1 MKKQKEHAGT
11 RLKKLRALQGL
22 TQEELAE
29 KIGKTRTLISYFE
42 RTGNINK
49 YVAGEIAEAL
59 GVDAALLEENGI
71 QQNIEDQFSLQAN
84 KQIPLQTLLDQHQ
97 EEVKFLKD
105 TINHQW
111 QLLHELS
118 KRK

>member
-1 MKKQKEHAGT
+1 MKKKDEHAGT
-11 RLKKLRALQGL
+11 RLRKIRAVQGL
-22 TQEELAE
+22 TQDELAE
-29 KIGKTRTLISYFE
+29 KIGKTRSLISYFE

-49 YVAGEIAEAL
+49 YVMGELAEAL
-59 GVDAALLEENGI
+59 GIDATLLEDNGTAHS
-71 QQNIEDQFSLQAN
+71 IEDQITPSST
-84 KQIPLQTLLDQHQ
+84 KQIPLQTLIDQHQ